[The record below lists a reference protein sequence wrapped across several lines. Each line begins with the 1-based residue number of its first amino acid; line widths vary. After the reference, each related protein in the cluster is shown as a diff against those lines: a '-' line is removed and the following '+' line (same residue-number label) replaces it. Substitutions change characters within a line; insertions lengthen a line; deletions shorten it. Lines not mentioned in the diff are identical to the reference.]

1 MTCGNIKSL
10 NPLNFLPPTGA
21 RLFGRMSG
29 MDAEHLMDRG
39 DRKKNENDDNRKE
52 LARSGGG
59 KNFF

>member
-1 MTCGNIKSL
+1 
-10 NPLNFLPPTGA
+10 
-21 RLFGRMSG
+21 